1 MRGSGGDA
9 GMSLTRVAAER
20 IREAIVSG
28 RLAFGEPLSEAQLA
42 AAFGMSKAPVRA
54 ALIEL
59 REKGLVTIAPQAGT
73 LVCAPTAEDIARLS
87 SFRCLI
93 ETDAMRRALIRRRG
107 ELLAALNA
115 AVDRMAQARERGS
128 GTDYIAADTAYH
140 QAFIELSDNRYLGQA
155 YDLVSGI
162 VEALRVRLFNA
173 GHTFR
178 QQSFADHVEIL
189 RALQQPDIGA
199 AARIIDDHIM
209 RTVQLIQA
217 VPTVP
222 PKGRRSVRTAEEY
235 RDLFR
240 ADAGRAP

>member
-1 MRGSGGDA
+1 
-9 GMSLTRVAAER
+9 MSLTRVAAAR

-28 RLAFGEPLSEAQLA
+28 RLEFGEPLSEAQLA

-73 LVCAPTAEDIARLS
+73 LVCSPSVEDIVKLS

-93 ETDAMRRALIRRRG
+93 ETDAMRRALTHHRDA
-107 ELLAALNA
+107 LLAALDA
-115 AVDRMAQARERGS
+115 AVERMARARERGS
-128 GTDYIAADTAYH
+128 GAEYIAADTAYH
-140 QAFIELSDNRYLGQA
+140 QAFIALSENHYLGQA

-189 RALQQPDIGA
+189 RALRHRDIA
-199 AARIIDDHIM
+199 EAARIIDDHIM
-209 RTVQLIQA
+209 RTRKLVET
-217 VPTVP
+217 VPAAAP
-222 PKGRRSVRTAEEY
+222 PKGRRSARTQQQYQE
-235 RDLFR
+235 LFR
-240 ADAGRAP
+240 AAAGSAP